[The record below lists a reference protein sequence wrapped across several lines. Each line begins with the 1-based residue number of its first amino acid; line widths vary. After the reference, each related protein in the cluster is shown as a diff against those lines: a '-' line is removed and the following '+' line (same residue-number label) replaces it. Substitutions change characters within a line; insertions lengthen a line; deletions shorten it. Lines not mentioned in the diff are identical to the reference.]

1 MKTKSQH
8 LEELRKTL
16 TIDKYSFWLKYF
28 DNNDKEEIEEYIK
41 LSLKLF
47 DQLKK
52 DGFHKLISRYPN
64 LSNNSNVDLSKY
76 LDRNERKIKNILR
89 TSISENELCKLNNLD
104 IGLRFKLLS
113 YLTYSESILFLF
125 EEIIKLKLGKDLPYL
140 VLSKLQTEILDDEN
154 YNSFKTLFLRL
165 NEHLRNAI
173 GHSDYE
179 ISNKKITY
187 FYYNRNTK
195 MNESDSISINEFQK
209 NLLKLNLLFDIL
221 LVQIDKPFLKEIENL
236 YLENE

>member
-1 MKTKSQH
+1 M
-8 LEELRKTL
+8 
-16 TIDKYSFWLKYF
+16 
-28 DNNDKEEIEEYIK
+28 
-41 LSLKLF
+41 
-47 DQLKK
+47 
-52 DGFHKLISRYPN
+52 
-64 LSNNSNVDLSKY
+64 
-76 LDRNERKIKNILR
+76 
-89 TSISENELCKLNNLD
+89 
-104 IGLRFKLLS
+104 
-113 YLTYSESILFLF
+113 
-125 EEIIKLKLGKDLPYL
+125 
-140 VLSKLQTEILDDEN
+140 
-154 YNSFKTLFLRL
+154 RL